1 MINIAVSIS
10 QASGNKFKP
19 NKYGKLP
26 FVLSP
31 LNGILPENSGII
43 DATVAERMGLTSGSQ
58 AVISIS
64 PRPDYITADG
74 KVYKNYN
81 YALVAKLGNKYQDL
95 VAEQVV
101 ASMNFGF
108 TSQAAT
114 PTPTPTPVE
123 EDVTPIPEMVEDVE
137 LTA

>member
-10 QASGNKFKP
+10 QASGSKFKP

-58 AVISIS
+58 AVLSIS
-64 PRPDYITADG
+64 PRPDYIAPNGT
-74 KVYKNYN
+74 VYKNYN
-81 YALVAKLGNKYQDL
+81 YALVARLGNKYQDL

-108 TSQAAT
+108 TSPSVT

-123 EDVTPIPEMVEDVE
+123 EEFTPTPEPVD
-137 LTA
+137 AA